1 MSGALTRAAMRR
13 VVEGLAKLPG
23 KAWLSV
29 RTWEALV
36 RGAVKPG
43 GRLSR
48 VGPSARVVPRAE
60 VMDVEV
66 VDFVDCARRG
76 VVVVPGAV
84 EGEGRRYWVLPPR
97 VVYDGAGVG
106 RLVRLGA
113 GVVWREG
120 RLESG
125 EDEVVGVVA
134 FWTPGGLWADE
145 TPPVWR
151 VLPAADPDRDYPVS
165 EVAAERVVLSFGVEA
180 VRRFGP
186 VFYARL

>member
-1 MSGALTRAAMRR
+1 MSGGLTRAAMRR
-13 VVEGLAKLPG
+13 VVEGLAQLPAR
-23 KAWLSV
+23 AWLSV
-29 RTWEALV
+29 GTWERLL
-36 RGAVKPG
+36 REAVKPG

-66 VDFVDCARRG
+66 VDFLDCGRRG
-76 VVVVPGAV
+76 VVVTG
-84 EGEGRRYWVLPPR
+84 GRRYWVLPPR

-120 RLESG
+120 KLETG
-125 EDEVVGVVA
+125 VDEVPAVIA
-134 FWTPGGLWADE
+134 FMTPAGLWADA
-145 TPPVWR
+145 TVPVWR
-151 VLPAADPDRDYPVS
+151 AVPEADPDRDYPLS
-165 EVAAERVVLSFGVEA
+165 EVDAERVVVSLGVEA
-180 VRRFGP
+180 VARYGP